1 MIRTLLGLSLLSLA
15 LGACEQQPIPGTEM
29 TGALEMPAEV
39 CSQTGEE
46 LKKIGD
52 SGGLTFGAA
61 GEATVTEEVWL
72 QLPQGD
78 RDQLQKLLAY
88 DAACKAKAP
97 SGEQTVTIRNEW
109 GRVMAQQS
117 VETSADPSKLMGR

>member
-1 MIRTLLGLSLLSLA
+1 MIRTVVGVSLLSLA
-15 LGACEQQPIPGTEM
+15 LASCDQQPIPGAEM
-29 TGALEMPAEV
+29 AGALEMPAEV
-39 CSQTGEE
+39 CSQASEE

-61 GEATVTEEVWL
+61 GEATVTEEIWL

-78 RDQLQKLLAY
+78 RDQLQKLLAF

-97 SGEQTVTIRNEW
+97 SRQQTVTIRNEW

-117 VETSADPSKLMGR
+117 VETSADLSKAFGP